1 MTNAPQEPLVALL
14 LPIPRSALGIRSQT
28 TVVPSDAFR
37 KLHPPSTTAT
47 QRLCVFAG
55 CPQRTEAPS
64 LRSGCR
70 HTTHRVVRKLRSL
83 LVGGFASSF
92 ADERRNGCDRMRKVA
107 PVATRSRLLRRFRCS
122 ASLRSFASLRRSRS
136 SETQTTHRVV
146 RESFLVRRRLLRID
160 SADERR
166 SPSDRMRLVGRA
178 PRSPVLHGLALRTR
192 RSGIFLRLLRA
203 RSSPHWFARLLAR
216 LVRTAVARTPSA
228 RPLRSARRTGR
239 LLAPLVYS
247 RLARARSLPSLL
259 VHPAY
264 FALLARR
271 VPRRLVV
278 RSAARSHETG
288 AGHASHWRP
297 TVSAVRFSAR
307 EAARLPTHSLL
318 GVAQRRRRTLAAR
331 P

>member
-1 MTNAPQEPLVALL
+1 MSVPKHGHGFAARIRDIKSRIVAIVIRQNRKTKGTRPTGSRLNRSLARRRWLRLAVRRRASKRVRPYAKGRTRGDSLPLATPLPMLRFAPIVRFATSLPLVGNA
-14 LPIPRSALGIRSQT
+14 
-28 TVVPSDAFR
+28 DD
-37 KLHPPSTTAT
+37 PP
-47 QRLCVFAG
+47 G
-55 CPQRTEAPS
+55 RT
-64 LRSGCR
+64 
-70 HTTHRVVRKLRSL
+70 
-83 LVGGFASSF
+83 
-92 ADERRNGCDRMRKVA
+92 
-107 PVATRSRLLRRFRCS
+107 
-122 ASLRSFASLRRSRS
+122 
-136 SETQTTHRVV
+136 
-146 RESFLVRRRLLRID
+146 REFLVRRRLLRID

-239 LLAPLVYS
+239 LLAPLVCS
-247 RLARARSLPSLL
+247 RLARARSARSHGGCSNSLGSPASLCSPNRSSSRTARLLTPRSVPLLLRRRFRARSLPSLL
-259 VHPAY
+259 VHPAD

-278 RSAARSHETG
+278 RSAARCHETG

-297 TVSAVRFSAR
+297 SVSAVRFSA
-307 EAARLPTHSLL
+307 S
-318 GVAQRRRRTLAAR
+318 
-331 P
+331 

>member
-1 MTNAPQEPLVALL
+1 
-14 LPIPRSALGIRSQT
+14 
-28 TVVPSDAFR
+28 
-37 KLHPPSTTAT
+37 
-47 QRLCVFAG
+47 
-55 CPQRTEAPS
+55 
-64 LRSGCR
+64 
-70 HTTHRVVRKLRSL
+70 
-83 LVGGFASSF
+83 
-92 ADERRNGCDRMRKVA
+92 MRKVA

-192 RSGIFLRLLRA
+192 RSGILLRLLRA

-216 LVRTAVARTPSA
+216 HVHTATLELPRLSRYAPFAESVVFSHRFRS
-228 RPLRSARRTGR
+228 RSRSVSLLLRRRF
-239 LLAPLVYS
+239 
-247 RLARARSLPSLL
+247 RARSLPSLL

-278 RSAARSHETG
+278 RSAARCHETG

-297 TVSAVRFSAR
+297 SVSAVRFSAR
-307 EAARLPTHSLL
+307 EAASPSDAFALYVRSAQKAATHRSSVNSRLLPFARQSRVGRHNGRPSHS
-318 GVAQRRRRTLAAR
+318 
-331 P
+331 